1 MEKLRSKYSKETF
14 DKMIGNPIEDQ
25 FIVSATELIKVEI
38 AKLVEQRDAEIK
50 GLEEAHRI
58 ASNNLWKAQK
68 EEKEQLTN
76 SFNDKIKEFE
86 DQIGMLVNSSNM
98 AGVFGMGVA

>member
-1 MEKLRSKYSKETF
+1 M
-14 DKMIGNPIEDQ
+14 
-25 FIVSATELIKVEI
+25 
-38 AKLVEQRDAEIK
+38 
-50 GLEEAHRI
+50 EEAHRI